1 MNEEKRSE
9 APAYVSWKTFL
20 SATAQMDGRLPPRID
35 SSVFPTYSGGT
46 TSQLLSAFRF
56 LGFTEDD
63 GTVCA
68 PFRSWVEEPEQ
79 RPQMLKAI
87 LTDKYAELLDLADQN
102 ATPMQMQA
110 FFKETGITGST
121 LRKATTFF
129 VKACEFASIDVPAT
143 WARAPGSPSPKAG
156 GARKRRA
163 NTKAEDSEQV
173 GKTTPQDE
181 GDVDRVTLHS
191 GGTVTLSVATNLT
204 RLSSK
209 DREWLFGLID
219 KFRSYESEGP
229 DEE

>member
-1 MNEEKRSE
+1 MTEEKRE
-9 APAYVSWKTFL
+9 APAYVPWKTFM
-20 SATAQMDGRLPPRID
+20 SATAQMEEGLPPKID
-35 SSVFPTYSGGT
+35 SSIFPTYSGGA

-68 PFRSWVEEPEQ
+68 PFRSWVEDPEH
-79 RPQMLKAI
+79 RPQVLKAI
-87 LTDKYAELLDLADQN
+87 LADRYAELLDLAEQN

-121 LRKATTFF
+121 LRKAMTFF
-129 VKACEFASIDVPAT
+129 VKACEYTGIDVPASWT
-143 WARAPGSPSPKAG
+143 RAPGSTSAKTSATRRRRT
-156 GARKRRA
+156 GAKTEEA
-163 NTKAEDSEQV
+163 NQS
-173 GKTTPQDE
+173 GKPTSHGE
-181 GDVDRVTLHS
+181 GDVDTVNLHS
-191 GGTVTLSVATNLT
+191 GGTVTLAVATNLT

-209 DREWLFGLID
+209 DREWLFDLID